1 MQQHTPESEF
11 GDYIGVRKYRCP
23 NCDAKLIRTARRPI
37 DRLLS
42 LFVPQLRFRCT
53 RFQCQWVGNIRLDQT
68 SPAERKDQAN
78 LSPLR

>member
-11 GDYIGVRKYRCP
+11 GDYIGVRKLMCP
-23 NCDAKLIRTARRPI
+23 NCDAKLIRTPRRPM

-42 LFVPQLRFRCT
+42 LFIPLQRFRCT
-53 RFQCQWVGNIRLDQT
+53 HFQCQWVGNIRLDET
-68 SPAERKDQAN
+68 SPAGLKDQAN

>member
-1 MQQHTPESEF
+1 MQQDTPESEF
-11 GDYIGVRKYRCP
+11 PDYIGVRKYRCP

-53 RFQCQWVGNIRLDQT
+53 RFQCQWVGNIRMDEASHEALKNQ
-68 SPAERKDQAN
+68 SH
-78 LSPLR
+78 LSQLR